1 MRPVLG
7 SGRSHGR
14 APCRGMQAQQG
25 ERDPLHIN
33 RPASALSTAIFGMF
47 AVLLVKAAVLA
58 FALVAY
64 YALDGQVHALVFAP
78 VAFVTSAM
86 ALYTLRVTATGLR
99 SVL

>member
-1 MRPVLG
+1 
-7 SGRSHGR
+7 
-14 APCRGMQAQQG
+14 
-25 ERDPLHIN
+25 
-33 RPASALSTAIFGMF
+33 
-47 AVLLVKAAVLA
+47 VLA

-64 YALDGQVHALVFAP
+64 YALDGRVHALVFAP